1 MFSQSHN
8 ISMADSSL
16 QKWGVMVISGKKGM
30 FTSAKP
36 YNFILK
42 LLGGNTL
49 ALLFE
54 VEQW

>member
-54 VEQW
+54 VEQ